1 MNSTIEKCADIIRK
15 KTDIVPRVAL
25 TLGSGLSSYGDHIK
39 VEAEIS
45 YHDLPGFPFSTVQGH
60 IGRFLIGYAD
70 DVPVICMQGRVH
82 YYEGYPVDKV
92 VLPARV
98 MHALGAQIL
107 FLTNASGGINSNYQ
121 VGSLAL
127 ITDHI
132 SSFIPNPLIGPNDDE
147 EGPRFPDMSAVYDPE
162 LRKLLKETAVEN
174 HIPLQEGVY
183 AQLTGPSF
191 ETPAEIRMLKTLGAD
206 MVGMSTVVEAI
217 TGRHLGMRVVGIS
230 LISNLAAGIS
240 KVPLS
245 NDDVVKAGL
254 AATPLITKLVTE
266 SIKKM

>member
-1 MNSTIEKCADIIRK
+1 MKSLQASLEKIRE
-15 KTDIVPRVAL
+15 KTQMVPRTAL
-25 TLGSGLSSYGDHIK
+25 VLGTGLGGFAENIR
-39 VEAEIS
+39 VEAEFAFGE
-45 YHDLPGFPFSTVQGH
+45 LPGFPVSTAPSH
-60 IGRFLIGYAD
+60 RGRLLLGYLEN
-70 DVPVICMQGRVH
+70 VPVAVLDGRVH